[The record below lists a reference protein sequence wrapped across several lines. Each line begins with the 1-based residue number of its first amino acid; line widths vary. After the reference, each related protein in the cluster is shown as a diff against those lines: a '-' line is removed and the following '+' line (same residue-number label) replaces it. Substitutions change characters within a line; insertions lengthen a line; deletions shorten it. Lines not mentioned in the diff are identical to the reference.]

1 MKLSNMPPK
10 NTNPSVSCMASS
22 MISSSIPF
30 SVTSSAPI
38 TPFASALPA
47 GVYESVLLRVSDAM
61 QNGVCVGVDCIHE
74 LTAPDEKHYTV
85 RFRVYAPHEFD
96 ALLSQFASYGI
107 KGNLDKATIGLKEE
121 VEIAP
126 KGTGVYVGIVHRT
139 LKQLPTASAAA
150 KPSIGSRSKASVKT
164 SSGRKVLLDDEDDD
178 FEDIL
183 EDDDDEI

>member
-1 MKLSNMPPK
+1 MKLSNMTPK

-22 MISSSIPF
+22 MISSSIPS
-30 SVTSSAPI
+30 SVISSAPI

-47 GVYESVLLRVSDAM
+47 GMYESVLLRVFDAM

-74 LTAPDEKHYTV
+74 LTASDGKHYTV

-107 KGNLDKATIGLKEE
+107 NGNLDKATIGLQEE

-126 KGTGVYVGIVHRT
+126 KGTGVYVGIVQRT
-139 LKQLPTASAAA
+139 LKELPGTSTATKSS
-150 KPSIGSRSKASVKT
+150 KLSRSKASPAP
-164 SSGRKVLLDDEDDD
+164 SSGRKTLLDDEDDD

-183 EDDDDEI
+183 KDDDDEI